1 MCSDDEVIYDIINTL
16 DNCVSSN
23 FGHINLVV
31 NNESIEKK
39 DIKLSNTS
47 SCSLGDTA
55 CKIPTLDYNDNV
67 EN

>member
-1 MCSDDEVIYDIINTL
+1 MYSDDEVIYDIINTL

-23 FGHINLVV
+23 FSHINLVV

-55 CKIPTLDYNDNV
+55 CKTSTFNYNNNA